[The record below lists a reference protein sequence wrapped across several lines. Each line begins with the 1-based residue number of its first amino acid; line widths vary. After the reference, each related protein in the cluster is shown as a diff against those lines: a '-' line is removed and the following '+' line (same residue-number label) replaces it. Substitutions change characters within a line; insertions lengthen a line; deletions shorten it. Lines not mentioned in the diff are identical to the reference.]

1 MDNKKIGRQLNMDE
15 LEKVAGGGIGKKQQL
30 ASIGGEGDGSVD
42 PRFDTHDLGERLL
55 GEIEIDFEN
64 PDLYLYKDITVVQNI
79 D

>member
-15 LEKVAGGGIGKKQQL
+15 LEMVSGGIGEKQQL

-64 PDLYLYKDITVVQNI
+64 PDPYLY
-79 D
+79 

>member
-1 MDNKKIGRQLNMDE
+1 MDDKKMGRQLNMNE
-15 LEKVAGGGIGKKQQL
+15 LEKVAGGLGIIQQL
-30 ASIGGEGDGSVD
+30 GYIRDEGDGSVD

-64 PDLYLYKDITVVQNI
+64 PDPYLYKDITVVQNI

>member
-1 MDNKKIGRQLNMDE
+1 MDDKKIGRQLNMEE
-15 LEKVAGGGIGKKQQL
+15 LEKVAGGLGKIQQL

-64 PDLYLYKDITVVQNI
+64 PDPYLYKDITVVQNI